1 MSAPRLRVSR
11 TLGRAG
17 PPRGCRR
24 RGLRVGLVAAS
35 RVLAGPAPGRPA
47 VSEAPAA
54 PAASRAR
61 PVLHCP
67 SVRGPRARAG
77 GARMIFHGYYADVPA
92 DEVDR
97 FVRSQELGRLVTV
110 GEDGTPHV
118 GLYPFVVSGDLVELH
133 IVREDEQA
141 ADLRARPRCVFE
153 VDEVLAVIPSYW
165 VHPEYAGAATAY
177 HRTAIFECLGS
188 VSEEPEAVAAQQ
200 LRLLA
205 KHQEECGFRSLAGG
219 DPLYAGHLARLAALG
234 LQVLRRR
241 VKFKLGQNRP
251 VETRRRVI
259 AELRKR
265 GRPNDARAA
274 DALEWTIARSTP
286 PST

>member
-1 MSAPRLRVSR
+1 
-11 TLGRAG
+11 
-17 PPRGCRR
+17 
-24 RGLRVGLVAAS
+24 
-35 RVLAGPAPGRPA
+35 
-47 VSEAPAA
+47 
-54 PAASRAR
+54 
-61 PVLHCP
+61 
-67 SVRGPRARAG
+67 
-77 GARMIFHGYYADVPA
+77 MIFHGYYADVPA

-118 GLYPFVVSGDLVELH
+118 GLYPFIVSGNLIELH

-177 HRTAIFECLGS
+177 HRTVIFECLGS

-205 KHQEECGFRSLAGG
+205 KHQAEGGFRSLAVG

-265 GRPNDARAA
+265 GRPNDSRAA
-274 DALEWTIARSTP
+274 DALEWTIPRSAP
-286 PST
+286 PSA